1 MMIKIDEVDMKQVL
15 HLLFNHL
22 LKIELKS
29 MKRLHA
35 IPFINHTYLFIKVFW
50 LKSYKN

>member
-1 MMIKIDEVDMKQVL
+1 MMIKIDEVL

-50 LKSYKN
+50 LESNKN